1 MRGSIRASATARGA
15 ATTPLRVPATGRGR
29 LWRFVQNRVAPIG
42 VAIIAA
48 NLGVA
53 VLARVIV
60 PHDVRA
66 MHRVD
71 AVRPPGH
78 GYPFGT
84 DEFGRDVLS
93 RVLMGSRVSLSVA
106 FLSVLTSVL
115 LGTTLGLTAGFY
127 GGWWDALAMRAMDII
142 FAFPAILLA
151 IAIMAVLGTTVGN
164 LVLALGIV
172 FTPPFPPG
180 ARAAA
185 LPIRGPE
192 VVEAAPAPGPGN
204 ARPIP

>member
-15 ATTPLRVPATGRGR
+15 ATTPLRVPATGRGW

-42 VAIIAA
+42 LVIIAA
-48 NLGVA
+48 TLGVA
-53 VLARVIV
+53 LLARGIV
-60 PHDVRA
+60 PQDVRA
-66 MHRVD
+66 MPPV
-71 AVRPPGH
+71 AALRPPGH
-78 GYPFGT
+78 GYLFGT

-151 IAIMAVLGTTVGN
+151 IAIMAVLGPRGAN
-164 LVLALGIV
+164 LVLALGLV
-172 FTPPFPPG
+172 YTPPFARGAPG
-180 ARAAA
+180 GALARPGLGFLDA
-185 LPIRGPE
+185 P
-192 VVEAAPAPGPGN
+192 PAPGLGQP
-204 ARPIP
+204 ALI

>member
-42 VAIIAA
+42 LAIIAA

-53 VLARVIV
+53 LLAPVIV

-66 MHRVD
+66 MHPVD
-71 AVRPPGH
+71 ALRPPGH
-78 GYPFGT
+78 GYLFGT

-106 FLSVLTSVL
+106 FLSVLMSVL

-151 IAIMAVLGTTVGN
+151 IAIMAGVRDRMGAPVLRNGRF
-164 LVLALGIV
+164 
-172 FTPPFPPG
+172 FTPPFS
-180 ARAAA
+180 
-185 LPIRGPE
+185 RGEPL
-192 VVEAAPAPGPGN
+192 
-204 ARPIP
+204 ARPSPRGLVFL

>member
-1 MRGSIRASATARGA
+1 MRGSIRASATARVA
-15 ATTPLRVPATGRGR
+15 ATTPVGVTAAGRR
-29 LWRFVQNRVAPIG
+29 WLWRFVHNRVAPIG
-42 VAIIAA
+42 LVIIAA

-53 VLARVIV
+53 LLAPVIV

-66 MHRVD
+66 MHPVD
-71 AVRPPGH
+71 ALRPPGH
-78 GYPFGT
+78 GYLFGT

-151 IAIMAVLGTTVGN
+151 IAIMAVSG
-164 LVLALGIV
+164 A
-172 FTPPFPPG
+172 PPG
-180 ARAAA
+180 RSVGCTRDP
-185 LPIRGPE
+185 LHPPLR
-192 VVEAAPAPGPGN
+192 
-204 ARPIP
+204 

>member
-42 VAIIAA
+42 LAIIAA

-53 VLARVIV
+53 LLAPVIV

-66 MHRVD
+66 MHPVD
-71 AVRPPGH
+71 ALRPPGH
-78 GYPFGT
+78 GYLFGT

-106 FLSVLTSVL
+106 FLSVLMSVL

-151 IAIMAVLGTTVGN
+151 IAIMAVLWPSVAD
-164 LVLALGIV
+164 LVLPLGVV
-172 FTPPFPPG
+172 FKPPFPQS

-185 LPIRGPE
+185 VGGR
-192 VVEAAPAPGPGN
+192 
-204 ARPIP
+204 

>member
-1 MRGSIRASATARGA
+1 MRGSIRASATARVA
-15 ATTPLRVPATGRGR
+15 ATTPLGVTAAWRWW
-29 LWRFVQNRVAPIG
+29 LWRFVHNRVAQIG
-42 VAIIAA
+42 LVIIAA

-53 VLARVIV
+53 LLAPVIV

-66 MHRVD
+66 MHPVD
-71 AVRPPGH
+71 ALRPPGH
-78 GYPFGT
+78 GYLFGT

-106 FLSVLTSVL
+106 FLSVLMSVL

-151 IAIMAVLGTTVGN
+151 IAIMAGSGGPRAGPVVPRRDGR
-164 LVLALGIV
+164 
-172 FTPPFPPG
+172 TPPTS
-180 ARAAA
+180 
-185 LPIRGPE
+185 RGGRGGG
-192 VVEAAPAPGPGN
+192 AAPPRG
-204 ARPIP
+204 

>member
-15 ATTPLRVPATGRGR
+15 ATTPLRVPATGRGW

-42 VAIIAA
+42 LAIIAV

-53 VLARVIV
+53 LLAPVIV

-66 MHRVD
+66 MHPVD
-71 AVRPPGH
+71 ALRPPGH
-78 GYPFGT
+78 GYLFGT

-106 FLSVLTSVL
+106 FLSVLMSVL

-151 IAIMAVLGTTVGN
+151 IAIMAVLGARAAE
-164 LVLALGIV
+164 LVVALRILY
-172 FTPPFPPG
+172 TPPISPG
-180 ARAAA
+180 ARAGA
-185 LPIRGPE
+185 LSDPGPE
-192 VVEAAPAPGPGN
+192 VVGAAPGPG
-204 ARPIP
+204 

>member
-42 VAIIAA
+42 LAIIAA

-53 VLARVIV
+53 LLAPVIV

-66 MHRVD
+66 MHPVD
-71 AVRPPGH
+71 ALRPPGH
-78 GYPFGT
+78 GYLFGT

-151 IAIMAVLGTTVGN
+151 IAIMAGLGTRVGK
-164 LVLALGIV
+164 LGLALRIV
-172 FTPPFPPG
+172 FTPPIARG
-180 ARAAA
+180 ARGGGRPVPGLGVVEGA
-185 LPIRGPE
+185 RGP
-192 VVEAAPAPGPGN
+192 GRG
-204 ARPIP
+204 

>member
-15 ATTPLRVPATGRGR
+15 ATTPLRVPATGRGW

-42 VAIIAA
+42 LAIIAV

-53 VLARVIV
+53 LLAPVIV

-66 MHRVD
+66 MHPVD
-71 AVRPPGH
+71 ALRPPGH
-78 GYPFGT
+78 GYLFGT

-106 FLSVLTSVL
+106 FLSVLMSVL

-151 IAIMAVLGTTVGN
+151 IAIMAVLGPHVGE
-164 LVLALGIV
+164 LVLRPGSLHH
-172 FTPPFPPG
+172 PPIRRGP
-180 ARAAA
+180 RAAGRA
-185 LPIRGPE
+185 DP
-192 VVEAAPAPGPGN
+192 
-204 ARPIP
+204 

>member
-1 MRGSIRASATARGA
+1 MRASIRASATARVA
-15 ATTPLRVPATGRGR
+15 ATTPLGVTAAGRR
-29 LWRFVQNRVAPIG
+29 WLWRFVHNRVAPIG
-42 VAIIAA
+42 LVIIAA

-53 VLARVIV
+53 LLAPVIV

-66 MHRVD
+66 MHPVD
-71 AVRPPGH
+71 ALRPPGR
-78 GYPFGT
+78 GYLFGT

-151 IAIMAVLGTTVGN
+151 IAIMAVLGAHAGE
-164 LVLALGIV
+164 LVVAPPV
-172 FTPPFPPG
+172 FFTPPISPR
-180 ARAAA
+180 ARGGG
-185 LPIRGPE
+185 PRGPGGW
-192 VVEAAPAPGPGN
+192 VVGGAPP
-204 ARPIP
+204 

>member
-1 MRGSIRASATARGA
+1 MSDPKDTRKDVSGESSWYGTRVA
-15 ATTPLRVPATGRGR
+15 ATTPLGVTAAGRWWP
-29 LWRFVQNRVAPIG
+29 WRFVHNRVAPIG
-42 VAIIAA
+42 LVIIAA

-53 VLARVIV
+53 LLAPVIV

-66 MHRVD
+66 MHPVD
-71 AVRPPGH
+71 ALRPPGH
-78 GYPFGT
+78 GYLFGT

-151 IAIMAVLGTTVGN
+151 IAIMAGVGAQVGQFVVLPRT
-164 LVLALGIV
+164 LLH
-172 FTPPFPPG
+172 PPIPQGP
-180 ARAAA
+180 ARAARA
-185 LPIRGPE
+185 VPGVGVRG
-192 VVEAAPAPGPGN
+192 
-204 ARPIP
+204 

>member
-1 MRGSIRASATARGA
+1 MSDPEDTRKDEWGESSWYGTGGG
-15 ATTPLRVPATGRGR
+15 ATTAVGVTAAGRWW
-29 LWRFVQNRVAPIG
+29 LWRFVHNRVAPIG
-42 VAIIAA
+42 LVIIAA

-53 VLARVIV
+53 LLAPVIV

-66 MHRVD
+66 MHPVD
-71 AVRPPGH
+71 ALRPPGH

-127 GGWWDALAMRAMDII
+127 GGWGDAPALGAMGII
-142 FAFPAILLA
+142 FAFPALLLA
-151 IAIMAVLGTTVGN
+151 IAIMAGVGAHG
-164 LVLALGIV
+164 VQFWGCH
-172 FTPPFPPG
+172 PGPFP
-180 ARAAA
+180 
-185 LPIRGPE
+185 
-192 VVEAAPAPGPGN
+192 
-204 ARPIP
+204 RPISPRPRGGG

>member
-1 MRGSIRASATARGA
+1 MSDSKDARKYTPGESSCYGA
-15 ATTPLRVPATGRGR
+15 GVATTTPRGVTAAGRWW
-29 LWRFVQNRVAPIG
+29 LWRFVHNRVAPIG
-42 VAIIAA
+42 LVIIAA

-53 VLARVIV
+53 LLAPVIV

-66 MHRVD
+66 MHPVD
-71 AVRPPGH
+71 ALRPPGH
-78 GYPFGT
+78 AYLFGT

-151 IAIMAVLGTTVGN
+151 IAIMAGLCAPVGK
-164 LVLALGIV
+164 LVLSRGLG
-172 FTPPFPPG
+172 FPPP
-180 ARAAA
+180 
-185 LPIRGPE
+185 LS
-192 VVEAAPAPGPGN
+192 
-204 ARPIP
+204 

>member
-1 MRGSIRASATARGA
+1 MRGSTPASATAKVAGA
-15 ATTPLRVPATGRGR
+15 TPLRVTTAGRWW
-29 LWRFVQNRVAPIG
+29 LWRFVHNRVAPIG
-42 VAIIAA
+42 LVIIAA

-53 VLARVIV
+53 LLAPVIV

-66 MHRVD
+66 MHPVD
-71 AVRPPGH
+71 ALRPPGH
-78 GYPFGT
+78 GYLFGT

-127 GGWWDALAMRAMDII
+127 GGWGDALAMRAMDII

-151 IAIMAVLGTTVGN
+151 IALMAGL
-164 LVLALGIV
+164 
-172 FTPPFPPG
+172 G
-180 ARAAA
+180 ARYGDRQGVLQGRLAPPICRRIAAA
-185 LPIRGPE
+185 A
-192 VVEAAPAPGPGN
+192 V
-204 ARPIP
+204 